1 MNLSDLKAAE
11 YNPRTIKSEALT
23 GLKISLDQ
31 FGDISGIVFNK
42 RTGNLVAGHQRVKA
56 LTEQHGDL
64 KISFTTDTSGVIWTP
79 DGKEFFV
86 RFVDWEEKKE
96 KAANIAANSQT
107 ITGEFT
113 DKLSLVLEEVRLEV
127 PEIYSGLMFDRIELP
142 LLDLYQGKVQED
154 NFDIE
159 EELSKISEPG
169 TKNGDVYLL
178 GVHRLMCGD
187 STSEEDVSKLMN
199 GQKAKLI
206 FTDPPYNVDYKSQ
219 AGYSYD
225 SEKFGSNGQKI
236 FNDDKSDEDCL
247 AFYSAVLKNLYNH
260 SEDEATLYWWFANS
274 NFHLNRQALVDNK
287 WHLSQTIIW
296 LKNSFVFSRGQDY
309 HRCYEPCMLGWKK
322 GKKHFK
328 ITTAL
333 NNLTD
338 IFSLDYQDF
347 QQQMDIWF
355 ERRDPTNKY
364 IHPTQ
369 KPVRLAERAL
379 KKNSQVNDIVVDLFG
394 GSGSTLIACEQMRR
408 KAYLMEM
415 DPKFCDAIV
424 TRYLKFVNSNC
435 VQKENGEVFN
445 AGL

>member
-23 GLKISLDQ
+23 GLKISLNQ

-56 LTEQHGDL
+56 LTEQYGDL
-64 KISFTTDTSGVIWTP
+64 KISFTTDLSGVIWTP

-86 RFVDWEEKKE
+86 RFVEWDEKKE
-96 KAANIAANSQT
+96 MAANIAANSQT

-113 DKLSLVLEEVRLEV
+113 DKLSLVLDEIRLDTPEV
-127 PEIYSGLMFDRIELP
+127 YSGLMFDRIEIP
-142 LLDLYQGKVQED
+142 LLDKYQGKVQED

-159 EELSKISEPG
+159 DELSKISEPK
-169 TKNGDVYLL
+169 TKRGDVYLL
-178 GVHRLMCGD
+178 GPHRLMCGD
-187 STSEEDVSKLMN
+187 STSSADVALLMDE
-199 GQKAKLI
+199 QKAKMI

-236 FNDDKSDEDCL
+236 FNDDKSDDDCL
-247 AFYSAVLKNLYNH
+247 TFYSAVLENLYNH
-260 SEDEATLYWWFANS
+260 SEEDATLYWWFANS
-274 NFHLNRQALVDNK
+274 NFHLNRQALIDNK

-309 HRCYEPCMLGWKK
+309 HRCYEPCMLGWKR

-338 IFSLDYQDF
+338 VFSLDYQDF
-347 QQQMDIWF
+347 QQQMDVWF
-355 ERRDPTNKY
+355 ERRDATNKY

-379 KKNSQVNDIVVDLFG
+379 KKNSQVSDIVVDLFG

-408 KAYLMEM
+408 KAFIMEM
-415 DPKFCDAIV
+415 DPKFCDAIIN
-424 TRYLKFVNSNC
+424 RYIKFMNIEKVEKEKGELVNASI
-435 VQKENGEVFN
+435 
-445 AGL
+445 